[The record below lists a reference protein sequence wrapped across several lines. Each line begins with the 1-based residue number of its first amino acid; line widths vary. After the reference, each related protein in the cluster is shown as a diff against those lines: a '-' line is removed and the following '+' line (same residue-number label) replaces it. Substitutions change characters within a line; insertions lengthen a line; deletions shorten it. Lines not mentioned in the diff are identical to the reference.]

1 MIDKCVNKYTE
12 ILNQWPS
19 DNPGE
24 QIKTLMKNVT
34 EYLERDDQYN
44 FVTTLAEN
52 LIHKSEQPAHI
63 NYGLEALCSLYESTN
78 EDFVMNGI
86 QKQIGPIVD
95 MIIESY
101 TGHSDSLSN
110 CVVPRTVGRALV
122 ALERVGME
130 KEQYL
135 EKLHIDKNVNNPF
148 DLHPEIYSDFTRIG
162 KIRIHPAA
170 ETTLLSLIGGDRRH
184 TDKNEGKAIDSEL
197 SKLFDQQGI

>member
-78 EDFVMNGI
+78 DDRVMNKI
-86 QKQIGPIVD
+86 QEQIRPIVD
-95 MIIESY
+95 MIIDSY

-135 EKLHIDKNVNNPF
+135 EKLHIAKDVDNPF

-162 KIRIHPAA
+162 KIHIHPDA
-170 ETTLLSLIGGDRRH
+170 ETTLMSLIGGDKRRIG
-184 TDKNEGKAIDSEL
+184 KNEEEMIDDEV
-197 SKLFDQQGI
+197 SKLFGQKGI